1 LRHGAGS
8 LRRAETEEGT
18 MSQSDSITTTNPAA
32 DMAKIIY
39 VLYLVGWI
47 IPVVPPIIGLI
58 MAYINRADAPAW
70 VQSHYQFQIRTFW
83 IGTLFFAI
91 GCVVATFIVNFIG
104 WLIFVLTMVW
114 WIIRCVKGLK
124 ELFEGTAHANPATWV
139 W

>member
-1 LRHGAGS
+1 
-8 LRRAETEEGT
+8 
-18 MSQSDSITTTNPAA
+18 MSQSDSVTATNPAA
-32 DMAKIIY
+32 DTAKIIY

-47 IPVVPPIIGLI
+47 IPVIPPIIGLI
-58 MAYINRADAPAW
+58 MAYIHRADAPAW

-83 IGTLFFAI
+83 IGTLFFII
-91 GCVVATFIVNFIG
+91 GCVVATFILNFIG

-124 ELFEGTAHANPATWV
+124 ELLDGAAHVNPATWV